1 MEQERQFRGIWIP
14 AEVWLDDELSAVD
27 MIVLAEVNSLDGPD
41 GCFASNEYLARFCHC
56 SEKTISRSLDKLIE
70 MGYIEVAAF
79 NGRVRTLKVC
89 PGCLDNLSR
98 QNRQNV
104 YADETKCPG
113 SNNDNKKERKKNNKS
128 DDVVS
133 IYHEECPSLPK
144 VKELNDKRK
153 TAVKRLLE
161 KYDLDQIRECFRKA
175 EKSSFLTGGGSRAWR
190 ADFDFLIR
198 MDKFNKILEGGYDDF
213 GKEEPERSPETE
225 RTEKPSFDVNEMF
238 QAATQRRFRRE

>member
-1 MEQERQFRGIWIP
+1 MKI
-14 AEVWLDDELSAVD
+14 D
-27 MIVLAEVNSLDGPD
+27 
-41 GCFASNEYLARFCHC
+41 
-56 SEKTISRSLDKLIE
+56 EKTK
-70 MGYIEVAAF
+70 
-79 NGRVRTLKVC
+79 
-89 PGCLDNLSR
+89 
-98 QNRQNV
+98 
-104 YADETKCPG
+104 
-113 SNNDNKKERKKNNKS
+113 RKKNENNDVS
-128 DDVVS
+128 EVVS
-133 IYHEECPSLPK
+133 IYHDECPSLPK

-225 RTEKPSFDVNEMF
+225 RTEKSSFDVNEMF